1 MTKEQPF
8 LESGRIRNEVNI
20 QKSDKVNNC
29 VLIEEPSIG
38 NISESTCTIIRYG
51 RPIGLYVNTRS
62 CLKLSTYYYSLLE

>member
-51 RPIGLYVNTRS
+51 RPIGLR
-62 CLKLSTYYYSLLE
+62 